1 MDNPVPNPVP
11 ALDLRLEVAPAINYA
26 LQHNRFPVVQKLA
39 LDNRN
44 GQALE
49 HLTLQI
55 TTTPAVSLPYS
66 REIAAVPAGAVMDIS
81 VGDLQLDSGML
92 LSLTE
97 RLTGSLVAEVLQG
110 ETVLCRKQAELITL
124 AFDEWTGFQTSP
136 EFLAAF
142 VQPNHPAVQQLT
154 ARVAELLEKWTG
166 LPALDG
172 YQSQDPNRVLS
183 MAGAVYAALQEKNL
197 IYAET
202 MASFEQQGQRIRLP
216 DAVLDHRMGNCLDLS
231 LLYAGCLEAM
241 GLHPLLVI
249 PPGHC
254 FVGVWLEERCFPEA
268 VQDDGSLLAKMT
280 ASGIHEAAVVEATA
294 LTAGHTLSF
303 DAAQAAARAK
313 LSDPITCFIDV
324 RRARQDG
331 VLPIPQRI
339 FAEGTWHAVRADLP
353 ESALTKAPAQLGP
366 IVDVGDGMEA
376 QALTRKQVWE
386 RKLLD
391 LGLRNT
397 LINMRVVRTAIPL
410 LAPTLDELEDT
421 LSDGKDLHIFPAP
434 AGWRAGEDANPLET
448 LVVPDT
454 FQQLLR
460 EELQNKRLRSTLGDA
475 DLTRATKELYRA
487 ARSALEENGANALYL
502 ALGMLRWYE
511 TDRSVRPRYAP
522 LILLP
527 VDLVRKSALQ
537 GYVIRL
543 RDEEPQM
550 NITLLEKLSQD
561 FQITMGGLDPLPQD
575 EHGVN
580 VRRVFTIVRKAVMN
594 HKKWDV
600 AESAC
605 LGIFSFSQFV
615 MWNDIRNR
623 ADDLAQNKVVRS
635 LMENKLCW
643 DAEPM
648 EIGDK
653 VDEGAALLP
662 IPADASQLY
671 AIQAASKGTSFVL
684 HGPPG
689 TGKSQTI
696 TALIANT
703 LAQGKTVLFV
713 AEKMAAL
720 EVVQKRLADIGLAP
734 FCLELHSS
742 KSRKKDVL
750 EQLRAAVE
758 VVRKTPAEQYAARAS
773 QAAALRAEL
782 DNYAAALHKVL
793 PIGQS
798 TYTLMGLYQENA
810 GAQDLPTIQPKQALA
825 ITAEDYDHQQS
836 LVHQLVAAARQVGHP
851 CGHGLDGITGTA
863 YTQSLRRQL
872 PEVTQQY
879 RQSLQILQQAAAA
892 FGSAIQRPQ
901 PQTLSDYGDLSAW
914 ATVLLPWCS
923 YPRELAQDAKADARL
938 AQAERAASLY
948 QDAANQ
954 RTALEARW
962 SEGFFQQDAAA
973 LQQQYR
979 SANGQWFLPKLFA
992 MNKLKKQLQPYA
1004 KAGLNKDEIPAALD
1018 QLEKYQQTIKD
1029 ADAVKAP
1036 VSLYDTLYT
1045 DPQHTDWAAAL
1056 NLVRTRRADVQKLDQ
1071 RTGGAAIRAAY
1082 GGRPELEAPAKALQ
1096 EAWQQY
1102 LAARDAFA
1110 ALAGMPGSRAGRPWL
1125 PGQLEMLDALDSHP
1139 EDLRDW
1145 FAWNAAAQEAKD
1157 AGLHSVVDAYR
1168 TGMRHED
1175 IFPAYLK
1182 CVARSVANAAID
1194 ADPALNTF
1202 SGSVFQDKVRRFN
1215 ELDQRLTALA
1225 QQEIYSRLAANVPD
1239 CTREAAQ
1246 TSEVGILQRA
1256 IRSGGR
1262 GVSIRRL
1269 FEQIPNLLPRLCPC
1283 MLMSPLSA
1291 AQYLDPKREP
1301 FDLVV
1306 FDEASQLPT
1315 SKAVGAIARG
1325 KNAVVVG
1332 DPKQMPPT
1340 SFFSAGG
1347 VVDED
1352 NLDVEDLESILDD
1365 CLALNMPQTHLLWHY
1380 RSRHESLIAF
1390 SNSQFYENKLYTF
1403 PSSSER
1409 DSRVSLIHVDGLF
1422 DRGRSRQNRAEAM
1435 AVVDELERRAHD
1447 PSLSQESVG
1456 VVTFNVNQQALID
1469 DLLNE
1474 RCAKDQALENW
1485 AFHSPEPV
1493 FIKNLENVQG
1503 DERDVILFSVG
1514 YGPDKSG
1521 RVSMNFGPL
1530 NRDGGWRRL
1539 NVAVSRA
1546 RTRMTVYSTLTPEQ
1560 LDLSR
1565 TKSEGVAA
1573 LKAFLQYADTGV
1585 LPVEERSAGTGETR
1599 DGILEAVVQALQ
1611 ANGYQAD
1618 RRVGH
1623 SGFRV
1628 DIGVI
1633 HPEHPD
1639 QYLLGILLDGSGY
1652 RTSKTTRDREL
1663 AQISVLQ
1670 GLGWNIRR
1678 VRAMDWW
1685 DSPQRET
1692 KRLLDTLTQLQKNPP
1707 HQNPAKKAAAAAPAG
1722 TGSGISEA
1730 AAKKIAART
1739 QPQPAKTVAAP
1750 RPAVQAA
1757 VYTATAD
1764 LPGKKLTAETFLLPE
1779 NNSAV
1784 SRRIKAIVQ
1793 KEAPILGSLLTK
1805 RLLQSCGIARS
1816 GARISAHLDQLLA
1829 ACDLPT
1835 TRQGDTLVYWKSGQD
1850 PAQYRQYRVPGEGE
1864 LDKRDAKEIPYQESA
1879 AAVCAVLDSMVSLQE
1894 EDLVREAG
1902 KLLGFSRMGTAVSAL
1917 IQGGIQLAQADG
1929 RIVPGANGKWVL
1941 AR

>member
-1 MDNPVPNPVP
+1 MDTTITNPVP
-11 ALDLRLEVAPAINYA
+11 APNKASSLALKLEVVPAINYA
-26 LQHNRFPVVQKLA
+26 LQHNHLPVIQKLA
-39 LDNRN
+39 LDNRS
-44 GQALE
+44 GPALE

-66 REIAAVPAGAVMDIS
+66 REITAVPAGTMVDIS
-81 VGDLQLDSGML
+81 VEDLQLDSGML

-110 ETVLCRKQAELITL
+110 DTVLCRKQAELITL

-166 LPALDG
+166 MPALDG
-172 YQSQDPNRVLS
+172 YQSQDPNRVLT

-202 MASFEQQGQRIRLP
+202 MASFEKQGQRVRLP
-216 DAVLDHRMGNCLDLS
+216 DAVLDHKMGNCLDLS

-241 GLHPLLVI
+241 GLHPLLII

-280 ASGIHEAAVVEATA
+280 ASGIHEVAVVEATA
-294 LTAGHTLSF
+294 LTAGHAHSF
-303 DAAQAAARAK
+303 DEAQQAAKARLAE
-313 LSDPITCFIDV
+313 PVTCFIDV
-324 RRARQDG
+324 HRARQDG

-339 FAEGTWHAVRADLP
+339 FADGAWHAVRQDLP

-366 IVDVGDGMEA
+366 IVDVGDVLET
-376 QALTRKQVWE
+376 QELSRKQVWE

-421 LSDGKDLHIFPAP
+421 LADGKDLHIFPAP
-434 AGWRAGEDANPLET
+434 AGWTAAEGSNPLET
-448 LVVPDT
+448 PVVPDA

-487 ARSALEENGANALYL
+487 AKSALEENGANALYL
-502 ALGMLRWYE
+502 AVGMLRWYE
-511 TDRSVRPRYAP
+511 TERSVKPRYAP

-537 GYVIRL
+537 GYVVRL
-543 RDEEPQM
+543 RDEDPQM

-561 FQITMGGLDPLPQD
+561 FQISIGGLDPLPQD
-575 EHGVN
+575 EHGVD
-580 VRRVFTIVRKAVMN
+580 VRKVFTIVRKAVMN

-623 ADDLAQNKVVRS
+623 SQDLSRNKVVRS

-643 DAEPM
+643 EAEPM

-653 VDEGAALLP
+653 VDENAALLP

-720 EVVQKRLADIGLAP
+720 EVVQRRLADIGLAP

-750 EQLRAAVE
+750 EQLRQAVE

-773 QAAALRAEL
+773 QAASLRAEL
-782 DNYAAALHKVL
+782 DRYAEALHKVL
-793 PIGQS
+793 PIGLS
-798 TYTLMGLYQENA
+798 TYALMGLYQENA
-810 GAQDLPTIQPKQALA
+810 NAQDLPSIAPEKALTL
-825 ITAEDYDHQQS
+825 TAEDYDTQQS

-851 CGHGLDGITGTA
+851 RGHVLDGITGTA

-872 PEVTQQY
+872 PETTQQY
-879 RQSLQILQQAAAA
+879 RNSLQALQQAATA
-892 FGSAIQRPQ
+892 FGSALQRPQ
-901 PQTLSDYGDLSAW
+901 PQTYTDYGDLSAW
-914 ATVLLPWCS
+914 AEALLPWCG
-923 YPRELAQDAKADARL
+923 YPRELAQDPQADKHL
-938 AQAERAASLY
+938 AQAEQAAQIYL
-948 QDAANQ
+948 DAANQ
-954 RTALEARW
+954 RQALEARW

-992 MNKLKKQLQPYA
+992 MNKLKKQLLPYA
-1004 KAGLNKDEIPAALD
+1004 KSGLNKDHIPAALE
-1018 QLEKYQQTIKD
+1018 QLERYQKTLQN
-1029 ADAVKAP
+1029 AEAVKAP
-1036 VSLYDTLYT
+1036 VSLYGDGYQDAQRTNWSSVLT
-1045 DPQHTDWAAAL
+1045 
-1056 NLVRTRRADVQKLDQ
+1056 LVRTRRADVQRLDQ
-1071 RTGGAAIRAAY
+1071 RTGGTSVRSAY
-1082 GGRPELEAPAKALQ
+1082 GGKPELEAPAKALY

-1102 LAARDAFA
+1102 QAARDAFA
-1110 ALAGMPGSRAGRPWL
+1110 ALAGTPGNRSGRPWL
-1125 PGQLEMLDALDSHP
+1125 QGQLEMLDALDTHS

-1145 FAWNAAAQEAKD
+1145 FAWNTAAKEAEE

-1168 TGMRHED
+1168 TGMAHED
-1175 IFPAYLK
+1175 IFPAYQK
-1182 CVARSVANAAID
+1182 CIAQSVANAAID
-1194 ADPALNTF
+1194 REPALNTF
-1202 SGSVFQDKVRRFN
+1202 SGSVFLDKVRRFN

-1422 DRGRSRQNRAEAM
+1422 DRGRSRQNREEAV

-1447 PSLSQESVG
+1447 PELSGESVG

-1474 RCAKDQALENW
+1474 RCAKDQELENW

-1514 YGPDKSG
+1514 YGPDKTG

-1585 LPVEERSAGTGETR
+1585 LPVGERSAGTGEAP

-1633 HPEHPD
+1633 HPQHPD
-1639 QYLLGILLDGSGY
+1639 QYLLGILLDGAGY
-1652 RTSKTTRDREL
+1652 STSKTTRDREL
-1663 AQISVLQ
+1663 AQISILK
-1670 GLGWNIRR
+1670 GLGWTIRR

-1685 DSPQRET
+1685 DNPQRET
-1692 KRLLDTLTQLQKNPP
+1692 KKLLDLLTQLQKDPP
-1707 HQNPAKKAAAAAPAG
+1707 PQKSTPKEAPA
-1722 TGSGISEA
+1722 TSETA
-1730 AAKKIAART
+1730 DDTPKKIANRT
-1739 QPQPAKTVAAP
+1739 TPQPAKTIAAP
-1750 RPAVQAA
+1750 KPAIRAA
-1757 VYTATAD
+1757 VYTAAEVT
-1764 LPGKKLTAETFLLPE
+1764 GKKLTSDTLLLPE
-1779 NNSAV
+1779 NTSTIN
-1784 SRRIKAIVQ
+1784 RRIVAIVK
-1793 KEAPILGSLLTK
+1793 KEAPIVDSLLTK
-1805 RLLQSCGIARS
+1805 RVLQSCGIARS
-1816 GARISAHLDQLLA
+1816 GARINARMQEILNVCGFQ
-1829 ACDLPT
+1829 T
-1835 TRQGDTLVYWKSGQD
+1835 TRQGDTLVYWNKGQD

-1864 LDKRDAKEIPYQESA
+1864 QDKRDAREIPYQESA

-1894 EDLVREAG
+1894 EDLIREAA

-1917 IQGGIQLAQADG
+1917 IQGGIQTAQADG